1 MRVAKP
7 FVASCLLAIGGVGVA
22 YAQSVN
28 PLSVLDES
36 RRDRLELD
44 KRLARDQAAQRQKE
58 QAAQAAQA
66 NAQRK
71 LDEERAASANS
82 SRAGATPPSQVEA
95 STAPEIIPGAPGPAA
110 SPASAVP
117 ETPALNPP

>member
-1 MRVAKP
+1 MRVAKL
-7 FVASCLLAIGGVGVA
+7 VVVSCLLGGVGVA

-28 PLSVLDES
+28 PLSVLEES
-36 RRDRLELD
+36 RRNRLELD

-71 LDEERAASANS
+71 LDGERAASANS

-95 STAPEIIPGAPGPAA
+95 STAPEIIPGTPG
-110 SPASAVP
+110 
-117 ETPALNPP
+117 